1 MAERH
6 RLAGQARWKGMTAE
20 ERVEG
25 TQTARD
31 AHRGVAAIAKQV
43 DMLADVLNT
52 GVLAELR
59 ALRAEVAEL
68 RERERVA
75 A

>member
-6 RLAGQARWKGMTAE
+6 RLAGQARWAGMTPDERREANLPARQARGRVVDLAE
-20 ERVEG
+20 QFDAFGVE
-25 TQTARD
+25 
-31 AHRGVAAIAKQV
+31 
-43 DMLADVLNT
+43 VLT
-52 GVLAELR
+52 ELR

-68 RERERVA
+68 RDQQVA

>member
-6 RLAGQARWKGMTAE
+6 RLAGEARWKGTTPE

-25 TQTARD
+25 TRTARD

-43 DMLADVLNT
+43 DQLADVLNT

-68 RERERVA
+68 RDQRVA